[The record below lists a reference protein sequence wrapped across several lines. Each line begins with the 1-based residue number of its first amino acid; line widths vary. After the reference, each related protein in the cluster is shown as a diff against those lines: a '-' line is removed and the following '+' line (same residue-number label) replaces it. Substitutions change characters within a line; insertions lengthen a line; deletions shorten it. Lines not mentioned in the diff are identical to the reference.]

1 MPAAMHLGHGGC
13 SLPNEEDAMEDERK
27 QAGQAGPEESV
38 EGGEN
43 EGEGSKS
50 ADRAYRR
57 DVDEFLRENDPS
69 KLARQAASDIE
80 RDPETY
86 EEAEKEGKRRS
97 AGDDPAD
104 EDLI

>member
-1 MPAAMHLGHGGC
+1 M
-13 SLPNEEDAMEDERK
+13 DDKRKKTDE
-27 QAGQAGPEESV
+27 V
-38 EGGEN
+38 EQDQN

-57 DVDEFLRENDPS
+57 DVDEFLKENDPS

-86 EEAEKEGKRRS
+86 EKAVEEGKRRS
-97 AGDDPAD
+97 AGENEAD
-104 EDLI
+104 KDVI